1 MMQFPAFDFMVKPGE
16 VNILISFIL
25 HDQKMAYEAL
35 PFVLTINVL
44 LFLLTVSMMTMLHV
58 LGIPGANTEN
68 HKENVS

>member
-1 MMQFPAFDFMVKPGE
+1 
-16 VNILISFIL
+16 
-25 HDQKMAYEAL
+25 MAYEVL

-44 LFLLTVSMMTMLHV
+44 LFLLTVSMMTVLHV